1 MDPNNLNWCV
11 WLYEEIVP
19 NADFNW
25 NSVDELVNV
34 KGLIELWWIRNVC
47 FREPVDDKLLS
58 GGRGGEKVSQF
69 ETGGEKVM

>member
-11 WLYEEIVP
+11 WLHEEIVP
-19 NADFNW
+19 NTNFNW

-34 KGLIELWWIRNVC
+34 KGLVELWWIRNVGFC
-47 FREPVDDKLLS
+47 EPVDDKLLS
-58 GGRGGEKVSQF
+58 GGGGGEDVSPF